1 MLSRLS
7 IRARLVGIAI
17 LFLVPIALQVY
28 LFVDQSRKDITFSDK
43 EVTGLV
49 YLRSAWPVLH
59 ALAAAVNDPALQPAA
74 KLQSAP
80 KLDAAAQ
87 TYDGEMGSE
96 AASRELAKALAAV
109 GWPSQPVP
117 AGDKAD
123 AAITAARALINKI
136 GDASNLILDPD
147 LDSYYVMDITLL
159 RLPEAVDQ
167 ARVLMTMAATMR
179 AQKSLTDD
187 EKAQVLI
194 RAGQFAAAV
203 DGIAASLDSAYKA
216 NADGK
221 TRPALSTQA
230 GVFAKAAADYL
241 AAINATAVVLRGDD
255 RAKLDLANL
264 KRLNDAVLDA
274 SSTFWGTAANELE
287 RLLTVR
293 IDGFKAKL
301 WSALAVTLVATLLA
315 LLFAWSLSR
324 SIIRAI
330 RSLVA
335 GIGEMTGGDM
345 SAPVPHADSRDE
357 IGDVA
362 RAIGRFRDHTIG
374 ELTSAN
380 SAERAEAI
388 RRTQREALGG
398 IAEEVRGSVATIAT
412 RLMQS
417 AQVMRSSTSTVTTN
431 ANTTRDRITT
441 AVADLNTTTINIK
454 TVAAAVHELA
464 GSIGEISS
472 QTAQVTK
479 VTDDATT
486 LSAEAERRAEGLAAN
501 TKQIGDIAG
510 LIASIADQTNL
521 LALNATIEA
530 ARAGDAGRGFAVVAQ
545 EVKALATQTGKA
557 TEEIDRQVTAIREAS
572 IQMVKAVHD
581 ITQTIGNITGIT
593 TSIAGAIE
601 QQNAATAQI
610 SENLERASSGTAQV
624 TESVSE
630 MPKAAAETG
639 DVAERL
645 DALAH
650 DLAADADSLQRSVD
664 SLLTKL
670 AA

>member
-7 IRARLVGIAI
+7 IRTRLVGIAI

-43 EVTGLV
+43 EVTGLT
-49 YLRSAWPVLH
+49 YLRGAWPVLH

-74 KLQSAP
+74 RLQSAP
-80 KLDAAAQ
+80 KLDVAAK

-96 AASRELAKALAAV
+96 QASRELARTLAAV
-109 GWPSQPVP
+109 GWPGQPVP

-123 AAITAARALINKI
+123 AAITAARALVNKI

-203 DGIAASLDSAYKA
+203 DGIAASLDSAYKG
-216 NADGK
+216 NTDGK
-221 TRPALSTQA
+221 TKPALSAQA

-241 AAINATAVVLRGDD
+241 AAINAAAVVLRGDD
-255 RAKLDLANL
+255 RARLDLANL
-264 KRLNDAVLDA
+264 KRLSDAVLESA
-274 SSTFWGTAANELE
+274 NAFWGTSANELE
-287 RLLTVR
+287 RLLTAR

-301 WSALAVTLVATLLA
+301 WSALAVTLAATLLA

-330 RSLVA
+330 RGLVA
-335 GIGEMTGGDM
+335 GIGELTEGDM
-345 SAPVPHADSRDE
+345 SAPVPHADGRDE

-362 RAIGRFRDHTIG
+362 RAIGKFRDHTIG

-431 ANTTRDRITT
+431 ANSTRDRITT
-441 AVADLNTTTINIK
+441 AVTDLNTTTMNIK

-486 LSAEAERRAEGLAAN
+486 LSAEAERKAEGLAAN
-501 TKQIGDIAG
+501 TKQIGEIAG

-530 ARAGDAGRGFAVVAQ
+530 ARAGEAGRGFAVVAQ

-601 QQNAATAQI
+601 QQNAATSQI
-610 SENLERASSGTAQV
+610 SENLERATSGTEQV
-624 TESVSE
+624 TQSVSE

-650 DLAADADSLQRSVD
+650 DLAADAGSLQRSVD

>member
-1 MLSRLS
+1 M
-7 IRARLVGIAI
+7 ARPGRHC
-17 LFLVPIALQVY
+17 AL
-28 LFVDQSRKDITFSDK
+28 
-43 EVTGLV
+43 
-49 YLRSAWPVLH
+49 
-59 ALAAAVNDPALQPAA
+59 
-74 KLQSAP
+74 
-80 KLDAAAQ
+80 
-87 TYDGEMGSE
+87 
-96 AASRELAKALAAV
+96 
-109 GWPSQPVP
+109 
-117 AGDKAD
+117 
-123 AAITAARALINKI
+123 
-136 GDASNLILDPD
+136 
-147 LDSYYVMDITLL
+147 
-159 RLPEAVDQ
+159 
-167 ARVLMTMAATMR
+167 
-179 AQKSLTDD
+179 
-187 EKAQVLI
+187 
-194 RAGQFAAAV
+194 
-203 DGIAASLDSAYKA
+203 
-216 NADGK
+216 
-221 TRPALSTQA
+221 RPACSPRPPPTIWRRSTR
-230 GVFAKAAADYL
+230 
-241 AAINATAVVLRGDD
+241 RGDD
-255 RAKLDLANL
+255 RARLDLANL
-264 KRLNDAVLDA
+264 KRLSDTVLVA
-274 SSTFWGTAANELE
+274 SDQFWATSANELE
-287 RLLTVR
+287 RLLIGR
-293 IDGFKAKL
+293 IDGFKSKL
-301 WSALAVTLVATLLA
+301 WSALAVTFAATLLA
-315 LLFAWSLSR
+315 LLFAWSLAR

-330 RSLVA
+330 RGLVA
-335 GIGEMTGGDM
+335 GVGAMTGGDM

-441 AVADLNTTTINIK
+441 AVADLNTTTINIR

-479 VTDDATT
+479 VTDDATS

-530 ARAGDAGRGFAVVAQ
+530 ARAGEAGRGFAVVAQ

-610 SENLERASSGTAQV
+610 SENLERAASGTEQV
-624 TESVSE
+624 TRSVSE

-639 DVAERL
+639 DVAARL

>member
-1 MLSRLS
+1 
-7 IRARLVGIAI
+7 
-17 LFLVPIALQVY
+17 
-28 LFVDQSRKDITFSDK
+28 
-43 EVTGLV
+43 
-49 YLRSAWPVLH
+49 
-59 ALAAAVNDPALQPAA
+59 
-74 KLQSAP
+74 
-80 KLDAAAQ
+80 
-87 TYDGEMGSE
+87 
-96 AASRELAKALAAV
+96 
-109 GWPSQPVP
+109 
-117 AGDKAD
+117 
-123 AAITAARALINKI
+123 
-136 GDASNLILDPD
+136 
-147 LDSYYVMDITLL
+147 MDITLL

-167 ARVLMTMAATMR
+167 ARVLMTMAAAMR

-203 DGIAASLDSAYKA
+203 DGIAASLDSAYKG
-216 NADGK
+216 NTDGK
-221 TRPALSTQA
+221 TKPALSTQA
-230 GVFAKAAADYL
+230 GVFAKAAAEYL
-241 AAINATAVVLRGDD
+241 AAINAAAVVLRGDD
-255 RAKLDLANL
+255 RARLDLVNL
-264 KRLNDAVLDA
+264 KRLSDAVLE
-274 SSTFWGTAANELE
+274 SSNAFWGTSANELE
-287 RLLTVR
+287 RLLLAR

-301 WSALAVTLVATLLA
+301 WSALGVTFAATLLA
-315 LLFAWSLSR
+315 LLFAWSLAR

-330 RSLVA
+330 RRLVA
-335 GIGEMTGGDM
+335 GIGELTAGDM
-345 SAPVPHADSRDE
+345 SAPVPHADGRDE
-357 IGDVA
+357 IGEVA

-388 RRTQREALGG
+388 RRTQREALAG
-398 IAEEVRGSVATIAT
+398 IAEEVRGSVATIAS
-412 RLMQS
+412 RLTQS
-417 AQVMRSSTSTVTTN
+417 AQVMRSSTATVTTN
-431 ANTTRDRITT
+431 AGNTRDKITSVVAELNST
-441 AVADLNTTTINIK
+441 ATSIK
-454 TVAAAVHELA
+454 TVAGAVHELA
-464 GSIGEISS
+464 SSIGEISG
-472 QTAQVTK
+472 QTAKVTR

-501 TKQIGDIAG
+501 TKQIGEIAG

-530 ARAGDAGRGFAVVAQ
+530 ARAGEAGRGFTVVAQ

-581 ITQTIGNITGIT
+581 IAQTIGTITGIT

-601 QQNAATAQI
+601 QQSAATAQI
-610 SENLERASSGTAQV
+610 SENLERASSGTEQV
-624 TESVSE
+624 TYSVSE

-650 DLAADADSLQRSVD
+650 DLAADAGSLQRSVD

>member
-7 IRARLVGIAI
+7 IRTRLVGIAI

-43 EVTGLV
+43 EVSGLI
-49 YLRSAWPVLH
+49 YLRGAWPVLH
-59 ALAAAVNDPALQPAA
+59 ALAAAVNDPAQPAA

-80 KLDAAAQ
+80 KLEAAAK
-87 TYDGEMGSE
+87 THDGEMGSE
-96 AASRELAKALAAV
+96 QASRELVKTLAAL
-109 GWPSQPVP
+109 GWPGQPVP

-147 LDSYYVMDITLL
+147 LDSYYVMDIALL

-203 DGIAASLDSAYKA
+203 DGIAASLDSAYKG
-216 NADGK
+216 NTDGK
-221 TRPALSTQA
+221 TRPALAAQA

-241 AAINATAVVLRGDD
+241 TAINAAAVVLRGDD
-255 RAKLDLANL
+255 RARLDLANL
-264 KRLNDAVLDA
+264 KRLSDAVLE
-274 SSTFWGTAANELE
+274 SSNAFWGTSANELE
-287 RLLTVR
+287 RLLTAR

-301 WSALAVTLVATLLA
+301 WSALAVTLAATLLA
-315 LLFAWSLSR
+315 LLFAWSRSR

-330 RSLVA
+330 RGLVA
-335 GIGEMTGGDM
+335 GIGQLTEGDM
-345 SAPVPHADSRDE
+345 SAPVPHADGRDE

-362 RAIGRFRDHTIG
+362 RAIGKFRDHTIG

-417 AQVMRSSTSTVTTN
+417 AQVMRSSTSTVTSN
-431 ANTTRDRITT
+431 ANSTRDRITM

-464 GSIGEISS
+464 SSIGEISS
-472 QTAQVTK
+472 QTAQVTR

-486 LSAEAERRAEGLAAN
+486 LSAEAERKAEGLAAN
-501 TKQIGDIAG
+501 TKQIGEIAG

-530 ARAGDAGRGFAVVAQ
+530 ARAGEAGRGFAVVAS
-545 EVKALATQTGKA
+545 EVKTLASQTAKA
-557 TEEIDRQVTAIREAS
+557 TEEISGQIGAIQGSTAQAVEAIRQITSVMGDISRFTSTIAASVEEQSASTQEIGRNVHEA
-572 IQMVKAVHD
+572 A
-581 ITQTIGNITGIT
+581 TGARELAGNMATVT
-593 TSIAGAIE
+593 EAIE
-601 QQNAATAQI
+601 ETNRSATHVLDASSALTAQ
-610 SENLERASSGTAQV
+610 AGTLQQAV
-624 TESVSE
+624 DDFLDRV
-630 MPKAAAETG
+630 AAA
-639 DVAERL
+639 
-645 DALAH
+645 
-650 DLAADADSLQRSVD
+650 
-664 SLLTKL
+664 
-670 AA
+670 